1 MGSTV
6 PHGVAFLI
14 RFIYGVMQILT
25 KVAFTQGTSTSVLVF
40 YRHIVATA
48 VLLPVTLV
56 VERKTA
62 PPLSFKVSLKLF
74 VHALYGMS
82 ASMNISSIGL
92 NYASATSASAVQNL
106 VPVLTFFLAVLLGV
120 ESLKLKMHHGVVKVS
135 GIVFCAVGVTVLALY
150 QGPDLKSFI
159 NHHLFP
165 HTNSAG
171 THSLRN
177 WILGIFLQSF
187 ATLMWAL
194 WAVLQGPLLEEYP
207 SKLLN
212 TTLQIVFATV
222 QSFFMALVLERDFSR
237 WKLGFDVGLVAII
250 YCGIV
255 VSAISYYLQVWVI
268 DKRGPVFLCM
278 TVPLTLVITIILSL
292 LIGEAVTLGSIIS
305 GALMVAGLYI
315 VLWGKR
321 IEQAAIS
328 SQGGHGEETARSD
341 LEEQETA
348 AAAPE
353 SQEGK
358 DKIDSTN

>member
-250 YCGIV
+250 YCHNKW
-255 VSAISYYLQVWVI
+255 SADGCW
-268 DKRGPVFLCM
+268 PVYR
-278 TVPLTLVITIILSL
+278 SL
-292 LIGEAVTLGSIIS
+292 
-305 GALMVAGLYI
+305 
-315 VLWGKR
+315 
-321 IEQAAIS
+321 
-328 SQGGHGEETARSD
+328 GEEDRTGSYQQSRRSWRRNCAVGFGGTRNSSCSSRISRRERQD
-341 LEEQETA
+341 RLDELIETVC
-348 AAAPE
+348 
-353 SQEGK
+353 S
-358 DKIDSTN
+358 ILF